1 MRKPHLSLARTAAIL
16 TDKGEL
22 PDQDPVIRLLDGETL
37 DGPWEDR
44 VYSSG
49 IGPVRRLRS
58 PLNIERNPLFW
69 EHPAEGP
76 GASNPIWVAL

>member
-1 MRKPHLSLARTAAIL
+1 LSLARTAAIL
-16 TDKGEL
+16 TDKGEA
-22 PDQDPVIRLLDGETL
+22 PEREPVIRLLDGETL

-49 IGPVRRLRS
+49 RGPVRRLPF

-69 EHPAEGP
+69 EHPAERP
-76 GASNPIWVAL
+76 GASNPIWVTL